1 MSEVDVK
8 LKTPFDGSGLFAEP
22 LAVRSQGADGVQ
34 YLSSGYELPQV
45 ARCLGEWLVH
55 WVEKRP
61 EKTFLAERSG
71 EGWREV
77 SYSHFL
83 NEVELKAGWLLEAGA
98 SAERPV
104 AILSDNSVNHAIM
117 AFAAI
122 HVGIPVATI
131 SAAYS
136 LMSADHAKLKSMIAL
151 LDPAVIYV
159 EDTVQYGKALAA
171 ISNTHNATTVATKLE
186 QTNAYDAVQ
195 FDLAG
200 NDEQRQVV
208 AERFAEITPETT
220 ARLLFTSG
228 STGTPKAV
236 INTHQ
241 MLTSNQE
248 AKRVTWPF
256 LADRPPRIVDWLPW
270 SHTFGCNFTTNMV
283 LRNGGSLFIDDGK
296 PAPPLVHKTVANIKD
311 VRPNMLFNVP
321 RGYDM
326 LAGPLEQD
334 EGFRNAFF
342 GAELIF
348 YAAAA
353 LPQSVWEKLIGL
365 SLQVRAEPVPLV
377 SAWGSTETAPL
388 ATDCYFQA
396 ETSGNIGL
404 PIPGTTLKLVPNGDK
419 LEVRVKGPNVT
430 PGYFRLDEITEEAFD
445 EEGFYSTGDAVR
457 FADPQYPEKGLYF
470 DGRVSEDFKLSS
482 GTWVSVG
489 ALRIAGIDAL
499 SPLAQD
505 IVVAGHNRNEVGF
518 LIFPNAAACRTVAG
532 SGDDAPLS
540 EVIEHPAVRQ
550 KFTDG
555 LTEMKTAAGG
565 SSRHAARARLLAI
578 PPNPDAG
585 EITDKAYLNQQQI
598 LINRVADVERL
609 FGDNEDDRI
618 LAG

>member
-1 MSEVDVK
+1 MK
-8 LKTPFDGSGLFAEP
+8 TQTPFDGCGLFAKP
-22 LAVRSQGADGVQ
+22 LAEKRKGTNGVQ
-34 YLSSGYELPQV
+34 YLSSGYELPQA

-55 WVEKRP
+55 WADKQP
-61 EKTFLAERSG
+61 DKTFLAERSG
-71 EGWREV
+71 DGWREV
-77 SYSHFL
+77 TYSQFL
-83 NEVELKAGWLLEAGA
+83 DEVELKAGWLLEAGA
-98 SAERPV
+98 SSERPV

-117 AFAAI
+117 AFAAM
-122 HVGIPVATI
+122 HVGIPAATI

-136 LMSADHAKLKSMIAL
+136 LMSADYAKLRSMIAL

-159 EDTVQYGKALAA
+159 EDTAQYGKALAA
-171 ISNTHNATTVATKLE
+171 ISETHSAKIVATRVGQQDTCNTLR
-186 QTNAYDAVQ
+186 

-200 NDEQRQVV
+200 NDEQRPVV
-208 AERFAEITPETT
+208 AMRFAGITPETT

-236 INTHQ
+236 INTHL

-296 PAPPLVHKTVANIKD
+296 PAPPLVHKTVENIKD

-326 LAGPLEQD
+326 LVGPLEQD
-334 EGFRNAFF
+334 EVFRNAFF
-342 GAELIF
+342 GADLIF

-353 LPQSVWEKLIGL
+353 LPQTVWEKLIGL
-365 SLQVRAEPVPLV
+365 SLQVRPEPVPLV

-396 ETSGNIGL
+396 EASGNIGL

-430 PGYFRLDEITEEAFD
+430 PGYFRLDEITKEAFD
-445 EEGFYSTGDAVR
+445 EESFYSIGDAVR
-457 FADPQYPEKGLYF
+457 FADPQDPDKGLYF

-505 IVVAGHNRNEVGF
+505 IVVAGHDRDEVGF
-518 LIFPNAAACRTVAG
+518 LIFPNAAACRAVAG
-532 SGDDAPLS
+532 SGDDVPLR

-550 KFTDG
+550 KVADG
-555 LTEMKTAAGG
+555 LAKMKAAAGG
-565 SSRHAARARLLAI
+565 SSRHAARARLMAM
-578 PPNPDAG
+578 PPNPDTG
-585 EITDKAYLNQQQI
+585 EITDKAYLNQRQI
-598 LINRVADVERL
+598 LHNRVADVELL

-618 LAG
+618 VVGQSGSK